1 MSGGVD
7 SSVAAL
13 ILKNQDYE
21 VIGVTMRLWSLDR
34 DNVPKSNKRCCS
46 VEDTDDAKSVCQI
59 LGIKH
64 ISWLSGLF
72 ATGNLYSKARSLISF
87 FVYSPT
93 GNNNLDNSF

>member
-1 MSGGVD
+1 MRIVVAMSGGVD

-64 ISWLSGLF
+64 
-72 ATGNLYSKARSLISF
+72 Y
-87 FVYSPT
+87 V
-93 GNNNLDNSF
+93 LDYQDTFRKEVINDFINIINI